1 MKTPEITQPQFF
13 VGVIQRE
20 QERQGVVAA
29 YCPQYLPQTII
40 DAAMLA
46 LDRTASTVT
55 SGTHAP
61 SPNSHG
67 WAVRPMSELLAPEV
81 VSRLLSEAG
90 IVRELQEPVSAD
102 TAVRIAGFDAFK
114 GVYVIPRQAT
124 LEVAA

>member
-55 SGTHAP
+55 SAMGAP
-61 SPNSHG
+61 QSVFEISIG
-67 WAVRPMSELLAPEV
+67 GAAYVRPNGDFERYSCG
-81 VSRLLSEAG
+81 LSY
-90 IVRELQEPVSAD
+90 I
-102 TAVRIAGFDAFK
+102 
-114 GVYVIPRQAT
+114 
-124 LEVAA
+124 